1 MLVTKYVTI
10 YINNYNKKKIE
21 NLFGYELDIN
31 LNTNIKIPTDSLPDG
46 SGYKVEVICDFCG
59 EKYENEW
66 RKYLKIHKNNEK
78 HCCGSKK
85 CITEKRK
92 ESSFKNWGVDN
103 PMKSN
108 EVRSNLEKTNLEKWG
123 VKHYSKTDEYKNKIK
138 ETAQLKWGVDH
149 YSKTDEY
156 KKKFKETSLKN
167 WGVDNPSKSEEV
179 KYKIKEVNLDKWGVD
194 NYAKTDDFLN
204 KVKSTSLDKWGVE
217 YYSQSDECKEKVR
230 LDSLDKWGVD
240 NFNKTILSKNNKKIF
255 SENYIEYLGNKF
267 SKYKCDNGHYF
278 EICSDNYLKRLESN
292 INICTVCNPISEL
305 KSIKEKELFE
315 FIKSN
320 YTGDIIQSYRDSLE
334 IDIYLP
340 KINLGIEFNG
350 LYYHS
355 NKFKDKNYHLN
366 KTKYFEER
374 GIRIIHIW
382 EDDWNYK
389 KNIIMSQIKNWLNST
404 DNKIFARKCEVKE
417 IKDSKIV
424 SKFLNDNHIQGQ
436 VASSL
441 KLGLYFKDELVSL
454 MTFDHYEGRK
464 KMLQNNWNI
473 NRFCNKLNYNIIG
486 GASKLFKY
494 FTKNYDVEKVISYSD
509 KDWSLGELYKT
520 LGFVKKSD
528 SNPDYKYIIEG
539 KRYHKSKFRK
549 SKTGI
554 SESELEIIKIYD
566 CGKIKWEI
574 IV

>member
-1 MLVTKYVTI
+1 
-10 YINNYNKKKIE
+10 
-21 NLFGYELDIN
+21 
-31 LNTNIKIPTDSLPDG
+31 
-46 SGYKVEVICDFCG
+46 
-59 EKYENEW
+59 
-66 RKYLKIHKNNEK
+66 
-78 HCCGSKK
+78 
-85 CITEKRK
+85 
-92 ESSFKNWGVDN
+92 
-103 PMKSN
+103 
-108 EVRSNLEKTNLEKWG
+108 
-123 VKHYSKTDEYKNKIK
+123 
-138 ETAQLKWGVDH
+138 
-149 YSKTDEY
+149 
-156 KKKFKETSLKN
+156 
-167 WGVDNPSKSEEV
+167 
-179 KYKIKEVNLDKWGVD
+179 
-194 NYAKTDDFLN
+194 
-204 KVKSTSLDKWGVE
+204 
-217 YYSQSDECKEKVR
+217 
-230 LDSLDKWGVD
+230 
-240 NFNKTILSKNNKKIF
+240 
-255 SENYIEYLGNKF
+255 
-267 SKYKCDNGHYF
+267 
-278 EICSDNYLKRLESN
+278 
-292 INICTVCNPISEL
+292 
-305 KSIKEKELFE
+305 
-315 FIKSN
+315 
-320 YTGDIIQSYRDSLE
+320 LE